1 MANNPLDEVSSW
13 GSNKVSINLPRSIR
27 WITILASSSIWR
39 LMTPS
44 FLANKSPSW
53 RTSPR
58 LTSTVVWTVVH
69 SQTKHGRWWGQ
80 GHGFYFLHTLHS
92 LISLKTFQLWQLRKS
107 NEDASQS
114 SRPSSLSSIIK
125 YSIIKDC
132 AMIPFNWG
140 AQQCDIYQTGSIKVD
155 SYSN

>member
-107 NEDASQS
+107 NEGAIILITIIDHKVLRNDAFQLRSTTMWH
-114 SRPSSLSSIIK
+114 IK
-125 YSIIKDC
+125 LCYSK
-132 AMIPFNWG
+132 
-140 AQQCDIYQTGSIKVD
+140 
-155 SYSN
+155 

>member
-107 NEDASQS
+107 NEGAIILITIIDHKVLRNDAFQLRSTTMWH
-114 SRPSSLSSIIK
+114 IK
-125 YSIIKDC
+125 LCYNK
-132 AMIPFNWG
+132 
-140 AQQCDIYQTGSIKVD
+140 
-155 SYSN
+155 